1 MNKMEQKGLTKK
13 QFWVQM
19 TPNFFYAG
27 LAAIWLSDGIERHQI
42 WLVVAGIAY
51 LLLVIA
57 MVVSLII
64 RWKRYPIEDEEADRQ
79 ATKALKDGAV
89 GMGIIMG
96 LITFGFLLAFG
107 LAAILK

>member
-1 MNKMEQKGLTKK
+1 MEQKGLTKK

-27 LAAIWLSDGIERHQI
+27 LAAVWLCDGIERRQI

-64 RWKRYPIEDEEADRQ
+64 RRKRYPIEDEDADRQ

-89 GMGIIMG
+89 GMGDVMGII
-96 LITFGFLLAFG
+96 TVGFLLAFG
-107 LAAILK
+107 LATILK